1 MANKMSILFVFK
13 NVQKFIYNIPIYI
26 RNIKYGIENLV
37 IWFPTIWKDRNW
49 DYYYFFKILEKKL
62 ELFEQTH
69 TNGIYLHW
77 EPVAKNLKIAKNLCK
92 RLSDEY
98 DYYELANQDYKKVQ
112 YLQKQDIDLL
122 CKIINKEVF
131 KWWD

>member
-1 MANKMSILFVFK
+1 MSILFVFK

-69 TNGIYLHW
+69 TNAIYLHW